1 MEQAHQD
8 PRLIAVPTLPM
19 SDGQLRIEIVSH
31 RIVPQSGKVAAYPV
45 YTVQTLTHI
54 PGISYRVERRWS
66 ELRALHTQLW
76 TEWKPQLLRSCL
88 KAPEFWQ
95 HSYGKGHLNEKL
107 LRRRERDMEV
117 QLTYFAQALQ
127 LRIELA
133 GKFSGP
139 LSLYHF
145 LTKESYITGDQSM
158 LSSPA
163 LAAGSDSESEA
174 SPQGGMPAAALP
186 LAPMLNSFLKDAGN
200 RIRLAGAGV
209 SGIAAPIREGLRIDP
224 PYQGKVILTSE
235 ELQAACDAT
244 TPPTHW
250 YQPSTGGWPSCVAV
264 QSRSGRAS
272 CCQEWMRSPA
282 ADRASASASIGKA
295 VEVGVLSVEVLEAS
309 GLPNLDSIGLTDCF
323 ALVAFEHTVARTCT
337 IENSLEPRWHAEA
350 PRAFRLP
357 IRHPHSTLYV
367 ALFDDDQLDT
377 PLGALTLKDDD
388 PVGRVLLQISTLRPA
403 TVIDAWWPLQHKP
416 CGERLGVRGA
426 VRLRLSVDWFG
437 ERTLLLHPVT
447 RLYRSLRNPNEAES
461 GAQLRLRHR
470 RAEQATLYA
479 LYGAQPE
486 RQYSWAVL
494 REYLAEV
501 ARILLQ
507 LKAVVP
513 AARALLFWRT
523 PVASAAVCVGW
534 QLLTFYPRYIPSLLA
549 LLAVKFLN
557 ATYAR
562 AASAPRLLQP
572 LPFWPLLASLAAPAG
587 WRAIAPLDGRT
598 DPHVGPPKRVA
609 SRRNWLADK
618 GTTAVQS
625 VWTGTKAT
633 GLGTLRLG
641 QATVRAGVALS
652 KQAKQA
658 RASVC
663 DSAPRRLTD
672 GQPQKGKP
680 TDKLLRE
687 VVHLDEGVHLWAHDG
702 ATGGDE
708 HESDFSP
715 CARDTLLIAPP
726 ASPPIGQLTKYSSGR
741 EAALAALAAMKA
753 GERPITPPPFEHYE
767 ALSDD
772 DEGEGGAGG
781 GDEASAGAA
790 DAPADTPADTT
801 DTALD
806 DEAAIAEVTM
816 IYRSVRG
823 LCGALWQKAKESLR
837 QLLPPSQRAGR
848 RGRSRRGNAAR
859 RAFSA
864 ARSLTAALD
873 VNALNP
879 AAWVLGPVQVL
890 LGDLLHRYASAHRL
904 LTWRDGATAPLYLLL
919 LLISFVLALVPW
931 DVIVPFCVRWGVR
944 LVGLGFL
951 GPHMHHVGTLVEQL
965 EAAKTAEE
973 AAAKAKA
980 VPERRG
986 ERRAQGDASFS
997 PSSHTTDN
1005 AEGAESSV
1013 AAEGSGSADEDD
1025 SEEAYLVCIES
1036 FRSVPRRPCL
1046 PYVQCAHSFQSLRTA
1061 SPSA

>member
-1 MEQAHQD
+1 
-8 PRLIAVPTLPM
+8 M
-19 SDGQLRIEIVSH
+19 SDVQLQVRIEIVSH

-54 PGISYRVERRWS
+54 PGFAYRVERRWS

-76 TEWKPQLLRSCL
+76 TEWKPQLLRSGL

-127 LRIELA
+127 LRIEAA
-133 GKFSGP
+133 GTFSGP

-145 LTKESYITGDQSM
+145 LTKESYITGDQSTP
-158 LSSPA
+158 SSPA
-163 LAAGSDSESEA
+163 LVAGSDSESEA
-174 SPQGGMPAAALP
+174 SPQMPAAALP

-209 SGIAAPIREGLRIDP
+209 SGIAAPIHEGLRIDP

-282 ADRASASASIGKA
+282 ADSASASASIGKA
-295 VEVGVLSVEVLEAS
+295 LEVGVLSVEVLEAS
-309 GLPNLDSIGLTDCF
+309 GLPNLDSFGLTDCY

-388 PVGRVLLQISTLRPA
+388 PIGRVLLQISTLRPA
-403 TVIDAWWPLQHKP
+403 TLIDAWWPLQHKP

-426 VRLRLSVDWFG
+426 VRLRLSVEWFG

-447 RLYRSLRNPNEAES
+447 RLYRSLRNPNEDES

-534 QLLTFYPRYIPSLLA
+534 QLLTFYPRYIPSALA
-549 LLAVKFLN
+549 LLAVQLLN
-557 ATYAR
+557 ATYAQ

-572 LPFWPLLASLAAPAG
+572 LPFWPLMASLAAPAG

-625 VWTGTKAT
+625 VWKGTKAT
-633 GLGTLRLG
+633 GLGTLHVG

-663 DSAPRRLTD
+663 DSARRRGRRLTD
-672 GQPQKGKP
+672 GQP
-680 TDKLLRE
+680 TDTLHRE
-687 VVHLDEGVHLWAHDG
+687 AEGVHLGAH
-702 ATGGDE
+702 GGDE
-708 HESDFSP
+708 HESEFSA
-715 CARDTLLIAPP
+715 CARDALLIAPP
-726 ASPPIGQLTKYSSGR
+726 ASPPTSLTKYSSGR

-753 GERPITPPPFEHYE
+753 GERPLTPPPFEHDE

-772 DEGEGGAGG
+772 DESEGGAGG
-781 GDEASAGAA
+781 CDGGSVGAGDTPA
-790 DAPADTPADTT
+790 DAPADTN

-806 DEAAIAEVTM
+806 DEAAITEVTM

-823 LCGALWQKAKESLR
+823 LGGALWQKANESLR
-837 QLLPPSQRAGR
+837 QLLPPSQRTGR

-864 ARSLTAALD
+864 ACSFTAALD

-890 LGDLLHRYASAHRL
+890 LGDLLHRYASVHRL

-919 LLISFVLALVPW
+919 LLISFMLALVPW

-944 LVGLGFL
+944 LVGLGLL

-965 EAAKTAEE
+965 EAAKMAEE

-980 VPERRG
+980 VPERG
-986 ERRAQGDASFS
+986 DERRAQGDASFFTSFS
-997 PSSHTTDN
+997 PSSHTTDST
-1005 AEGAESSV
+1005 EGAGSSV
-1013 AAEGSGSADEDD
+1013 AAEGPGSADEDD

-1046 PYVQCAHSFQSLRTA
+1046 PYVQCTHSFQSLRASTA
-1061 SPSA
+1061 RTRSISSSVI